1 MTVRAQ
7 AALVA
12 PGEGRA
18 LPGIVFKIYA
28 RQSGGAFSIVEHP
41 YGPRVLVPP
50 HAHAAVDQV
59 TYVLAGTVGIRV
71 GDDEFLA
78 EAGSYVVKPRGIPHA
93 HWNPSDVAAR
103 VMEISS
109 PGSFEGMF
117 EGMGA
122 ILAAP
127 GPDGPQRLRDLGL
140 RYGTTF
146 VMDWVPG
153 LIERFGLKL
162 LGT

>member
-1 MTVRAQ
+1 MTVKPVTAI
-7 AALVA
+7 VG

-18 LPGIVFKIYA
+18 VPGIVFKISA

-41 YGPRVLVPP
+41 YAPRVLIPP
-50 HAHAAVDQV
+50 HAHEAVDQV
-59 TYVLAGTVGIRV
+59 TYVLEGTVGIRV

-93 HWNPSDVAAR
+93 HWNPTDVAAR

-117 EGMGA
+117 EGMGE
-122 ILAAP
+122 ILATP
-127 GPDGPQRLRDLGL
+127 GPDGPQRLRDLGS
-140 RYGTTF
+140 RYRTTF

-153 LIERFGLKL
+153 LIARFGLKL
-162 LGT
+162 FGT